1 MKKNVCVV
9 GFGAVGPTHAAALS
23 KIENV
28 NLYGICDV
36 DRERTDK
43 GALQYNCKAF
53 YEFEDCLQD
62 EQIDTI
68 HICTPHYLH
77 YEMIVKCIEAGK
89 EVVTEKPVTMK
100 AEDFSDLLAHYSDK
114 PIHVVMQ
121 NRTNN
126 CIKAMKNI
134 LDSDA
139 GIGKLL
145 CTKGILTW
153 HRDASYYSKGEWR
166 KTWAEAGGGVLMN
179 QSIHTL
185 DLMIYLSGAV
195 QNVNAT
201 MSNKTLQG
209 IAEVEDT
216 MDAFL
221 QFENGATGIFYAT
234 NAHGKNSKPQ
244 LEFEF
249 EHASFLYINGQLY
262 RNGEL
267 ICSDDQ
273 SFSGKDYWG
282 SGHARLIYDLY
293 MNQTGFT
300 LSDVKNT
307 METVFAMYESASTQK
322 TIHL

>member
-1 MKKNVCVV
+1 MKKHVCVV
-9 GFGAVGPTHAAALS
+9 GYGSVGPTHAAALS

-36 DRERTDK
+36 DRERANT

-53 YEFEDCLQD
+53 YEFEECLKD
-62 EQIDTI
+62 ENIDSI

-77 YEMIVKCIEAGK
+77 YEMIEKCLAAGK

-100 AEDFSDLLAHYSDK
+100 SEEFSSLLAKHADK

-134 LDSDA
+134 IENEA

-145 CTKGILTW
+145 CAKAFLTW
-153 HRDASYYSKGEWR
+153 HRDESYYSKGEWR
-166 KTWAEAGGGVLMN
+166 KYWSQAGGGVLMN

-185 DLMIYLSGAV
+185 DLMLYLCGDV
-195 QNVNAT
+195 KNVTAS
-201 MSNKTLQG
+201 MSNKSLQG
-209 IAEVEDT
+209 IAEIEDT
-216 MDAFL
+216 VDAFL

-244 LEFEF
+244 LELEF
-249 EHASFLYINGQLY
+249 ENTSFLYINGNLF
-262 RNGEL
+262 RDGEL
-267 ICSDDQ
+267 ICSDDRTY
-273 SFSGKDYWG
+273 SGKDYWG

-307 METVFAMYESASTQK
+307 METVFEIYKKARQ
-322 TIHL
+322 

>member
-1 MKKNVCVV
+1 MKKHVCVV
-9 GFGAVGPTHAAALS
+9 GYGAVGPTHAAALS

-28 NLYGICDV
+28 ILYGICDS
-36 DRERTDK
+36 DRERADM

-53 YEFEDCLQD
+53 YEFEDCLKD
-62 EQIDTI
+62 EAIDTI

-77 YEMIVKCIEAGK
+77 FEMIEKCIKAGK

-100 AEDFSDLLAHYSDK
+100 AEEFSALLSNYADA
-114 PIHVVMQ
+114 PIFVVMQ

-126 CIKAMKNI
+126 CIKALKELIETDKSLGN
-134 LDSDA
+134 LVCA
-139 GIGKLL
+139 
-145 CTKGILTW
+145 KGLLTW
-153 HRDASYYSKGEWR
+153 HRDAAYYSKGEWR

-185 DLMIYLSGAV
+185 DLMIYLCGKVKELHAS
-195 QNVNAT
+195 

-216 MDAFL
+216 MDAVL
-221 QFENGATGIFYAT
+221 HFENGTSGIFYAT
-234 NAHGKNSKPQ
+234 NAYGKNSKPQ

-249 EHASFLYINGQLY
+249 ENASFLYINGQLY

-273 SFSGKDYWG
+273 TFSGKDYWG

-293 MNQTGFT
+293 MNERGFRI
-300 LSDVKNT
+300 SDVKNT
-307 METVFAMYESASTQK
+307 MEAVFEMYRKARA
-322 TIHL
+322 I